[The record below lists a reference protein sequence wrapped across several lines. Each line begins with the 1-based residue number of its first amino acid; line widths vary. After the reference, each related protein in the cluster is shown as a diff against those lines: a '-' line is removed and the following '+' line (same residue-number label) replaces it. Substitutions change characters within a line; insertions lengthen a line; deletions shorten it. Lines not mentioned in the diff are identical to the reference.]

1 MCSGVL
7 PSFFSFGLGLGR
19 PLTGPPS
26 SPASFPSPPNREQ
39 RSLEQSIVPL
49 SFYQLTSLRFRTTS
63 NASLFPHLTEW
74 NNRLWSSSRPET
86 RKIPRKRKKWSTSF
100 SNSAKI
106 VCGAVCSLQTLH
118 LVRTQSL
125 LQDQGLRL
133 AEAQCPSV
141 GHNILIQ
148 IDNCALKYFR
158 GVGITDKEC
167 SCMLQIIQ
175 IGRDS
180 IQSLFSVYQEWEQLF
195 NWGMFQMQQMCLLS
209 RFAHM

>member
-1 MCSGVL
+1 MILQYESGN
-7 PSFFSFGLGLGR
+7 PQILGLVVG
-19 PLTGPPS
+19 
-26 SPASFPSPPNREQ
+26 ADVQ
-39 RSLEQSIVPL
+39 RSAAILL
-49 SFYQLTSLRFRTTS
+49 QLWARVRPAF
-63 NASLFPHLTEW
+63 
-74 NNRLWSSSRPET
+74 NR
-86 RKIPRKRKKWSTSF
+86 
-100 SNSAKI
+100 
-106 VCGAVCSLQTLH
+106 AVCSLQTLH

-167 SCMLQIIQ
+167 SCMFQIIQ

-180 IQSLFSVYQEWEQLF
+180 IQSLFSVYQE
-195 NWGMFQMQQMCLLS
+195 
-209 RFAHM
+209 